1 MKNLIKNILIPVI
14 MGGIVGL
21 IISPFMNYQ
30 NLNKPPLS
38 PPGIVFPIVWTIL
51 YIIMGYSFYKQ
62 KEQNKAIYY
71 TQLIVNGLWSII
83 FFIFKW
89 YLLAFIWIILL
100 IILVIIMIYKFYKEN
115 KLSGL
120 INISYLIWLFFA
132 LYLSFG
138 VYLLNEQNA
147 KINFDISLPH
157 GKLFLLHRNL
167 RLLNRPISDSL
178 LP

>member
-14 MGGIVGL
+14 MGSVIAL

-30 NLNKPPLS
+30 DLNKPPLS
-38 PPGIVFPIVWTIL
+38 PPGIIFPIVWTIL

-62 KEQNKAIYY
+62 NEQNKTIYY

-83 FFIFKW
+83 FFVFKW
-89 YLLAFIWIILL
+89 YLLATIWIILL
-100 IILVIIMIYKFYKEN
+100 IILVIIMIKNFYKEN

-120 INISYLIWLFFA
+120 INIPYLLWLLFA

-138 VYLLNEQNA
+138 VYLLN
-147 KINFDISLPH
+147 
-157 GKLFLLHRNL
+157 
-167 RLLNRPISDSL
+167 
-178 LP
+178 

>member
-14 MGGIVGL
+14 MGSIIGL

-30 NLNKPPLS
+30 DLNKPPLS
-38 PPGIVFPIVWTIL
+38 PPGIIFPIVWTIL

-62 KEQNKAIYY
+62 NEQNKTIYY

-83 FFIFKW
+83 FFVFKW
-89 YLLAFIWIILL
+89 YLLATIWIILL
-100 IILVIIMIYKFYKEN
+100 IILVIIMIKNFYKEN

-120 INISYLIWLFFA
+120 INIPYLLWLLFA

-138 VYLLNEQNA
+138 VYLLN
-147 KINFDISLPH
+147 
-157 GKLFLLHRNL
+157 
-167 RLLNRPISDSL
+167 
-178 LP
+178 

>member
-62 KEQNKAIYY
+62 KEQNKTIYY

-120 INISYLIWLFFA
+120 INIPYLIWLFFA

-138 VYLLNEQNA
+138 IYLLN
-147 KINFDISLPH
+147 
-157 GKLFLLHRNL
+157 
-167 RLLNRPISDSL
+167 
-178 LP
+178 

>member
-62 KEQNKAIYY
+62 KEQNKTIYY
-71 TQLIVNGLWSII
+71 TQLIANGLWSII

-120 INISYLIWLFFA
+120 INIPYLIWLFFA

-138 VYLLNEQNA
+138 VYLLN
-147 KINFDISLPH
+147 
-157 GKLFLLHRNL
+157 
-167 RLLNRPISDSL
+167 
-178 LP
+178 

>member
-14 MGGIVGL
+14 MGSVIGL

-30 NLNKPPLS
+30 DLNKPPLS

-51 YIIMGYSFYKQ
+51 YVIMGFSFYKQ
-62 KEQNKAIYY
+62 NEQNKTIYY

-89 YLLAFIWIILL
+89 YLLSFIWIILL

-120 INISYLIWLFFA
+120 INIPYLIWLIFA
-132 LYLSFG
+132 AYLSFG
-138 VYLLNEQNA
+138 VYLLN
-147 KINFDISLPH
+147 
-157 GKLFLLHRNL
+157 
-167 RLLNRPISDSL
+167 
-178 LP
+178 

>member
-14 MGGIVGL
+14 MGSVIAL

-30 NLNKPPLS
+30 DLNKPPLS
-38 PPGIVFPIVWTIL
+38 PPGIIFPIVWTIL

-62 KEQNKAIYY
+62 NEQNKTIYY

-83 FFIFKW
+83 FFVFKW
-89 YLLAFIWIILL
+89 YLLATIWIIIL
-100 IILVIIMIYKFYKEN
+100 IILVIIMIKNFYKEN

-120 INISYLIWLFFA
+120 INIPYLLWLLFA

-138 VYLLNEQNA
+138 VYLLN
-147 KINFDISLPH
+147 
-157 GKLFLLHRNL
+157 
-167 RLLNRPISDSL
+167 
-178 LP
+178 

>member
-1 MKNLIKNILIPVI
+1 

-62 KEQNKAIYY
+62 KEQNKTIYY

-100 IILVIIMIYKFYKEN
+100 IILVINMIYKFYKEN

-120 INISYLIWLFFA
+120 INIPYLIWLFFA

-138 VYLLNEQNA
+138 VYLLN
-147 KINFDISLPH
+147 
-157 GKLFLLHRNL
+157 
-167 RLLNRPISDSL
+167 
-178 LP
+178 